1 MPRRRL
7 SSEEIQAELTGLPGW
22 EVRGGKLHKAYK
34 FPSFAQALG
43 WMVAV
48 GIQADKMD
56 HHPEW
61 ANVYSRV
68 SVSLV
73 THDLDNSI
81 SNLDVELA
89 KHMDALATPLVQ

>member
-1 MPRRRL
+1 MTRRKL
-7 SSEEIQAELTGLPGW
+7 TKNEIQHALDMLNDWQVED
-22 EVRGGKLHKAYK
+22 GKLTRQFK
-34 FPSFAQALG
+34 FASFAQAIG

-48 GIQADKMD
+48 GVEADKID

-61 ANVYSRV
+61 TNVYNRV

-73 THDLDNSI
+73 THDLDNEI

-89 KHMDALATPLVQ
+89 QKMDEIAG